1 MSTPFKVRPDA
12 WARVSALL
20 DEAYELDATARIA
33 FIANIK
39 ASDAE
44 LGAEIDRFF
53 SADATSGGAD
63 PVVAAQPGAS
73 GVPFATLLGEVLAR
87 EGEEGEPADATGSRF
102 GAWTLTAKIGSGGM
116 GEVWRA
122 ARSDGLFQGSAAIKL
137 LRGDLPAR
145 RLAARFA
152 RERSVLARLNH
163 PNIARLLDAGV
174 ANDQAFIVLEL
185 VEGESL
191 LNYANAHAPT
201 LERRVRLLR
210 DVARAVEHAHSQLVL
225 HRDLKP
231 SNVMVTAAG
240 TIKLLDFGI
249 AAALDESSTEETAP
263 NLTQLTGRGLTL
275 EYAAPE
281 QIVGESTVAA
291 SDVYSLGAM
300 LFHLVTGHRVFA
312 GTGNRTALEHAVV
325 HTEAPRAS
333 TAVPPTEQS
342 PDAIAPPTNAAS
354 TRGDLDAIIAK
365 ALRKSPS
372 ERYATATAF
381 ANDLDAWLARTP
393 ISILAEDRSY
403 RARLWLRR
411 NWKLATLA
419 GVAVTA
425 VFAGLGVS
433 LWQRSEAIA
442 AAALAKEEAA
452 RANKVADYLGEL
464 IGSASPDKHGGEW
477 PSVLALLEKSEKD
490 LATEFKDD
498 PKTHAILLK
507 RMLDTND
514 ALNRDTVALAQ
525 SQRLQALLEV
535 VQPPNVELQVDT
547 LRQQGWLLYRL
558 RRYEEALALYATL
571 KPKLVAHYGEK
582 SAEHA
587 KLIIGIGGVLAE
599 QGRYDEAVANYEQGY
614 ALLLQLEPNK
624 TEHRLEQAND
634 LTVLYTRQSRWQE
647 AERALAAVES
657 TFDTVSTTDGAAMR
671 NVLIMRN
678 NLEEIRLRIGRYDGA
693 ESRLQRIADAGS
705 RLLGANNMISLK
717 STELLVSSACET
729 GNSTLCLQR
738 HQERLVSIKKRVG
751 VEPSEVVEAELATLA
766 TALLFDQAPASA
778 SREALRGHIAAIAT
792 AIPKAISQRVY
803 LYRLAAD
810 AAIRA
815 DDLPLASDALSRAR
829 RDLMDANLTAPDR
842 VAPQVNRAEAAV
854 AFRSGDPRRAVAL
867 LDARFQRDEKVKET
881 DTPRHAA
888 LWLQRALYEIE
899 FDRIAA
905 MKSLA
910 ESRAAFTRA
919 GGAMPQFKVLL
930 TYVEAR
936 ISGNTKAIRDS
947 KEAVDRAY
955 MRNGARA
962 AEASWR
968 VPHLTSL

>member
-20 DEAYELDATARIA
+20 DEAYELDAAARIA

-44 LGAEIDRFF
+44 LGAEIERFF

-73 GVPFATLLGEVLAR
+73 GVPFATLLGEVLAH

-210 DVARAVEHAHSQLVL
+210 DIARAVEHAHSQLVL

-240 TIKLLDFGI
+240 TVKLLDFGI
-249 AAALDESSTEETAP
+249 AAALDESSTEETAS

-464 IGSASPDKHGGEW
+464 IGSASPDK
-477 PSVLALLEKSEKD
+477 
-490 LATEFKDD
+490 
-498 PKTHAILLK
+498 
-507 RMLDTND
+507 
-514 ALNRDTVALAQ
+514 
-525 SQRLQALLEV
+525 
-535 VQPPNVELQVDT
+535 
-547 LRQQGWLLYRL
+547 
-558 RRYEEALALYATL
+558 
-571 KPKLVAHYGEK
+571 
-582 SAEHA
+582 
-587 KLIIGIGGVLAE
+587 
-599 QGRYDEAVANYEQGY
+599 
-614 ALLLQLEPNK
+614 
-624 TEHRLEQAND
+624 
-634 LTVLYTRQSRWQE
+634 
-647 AERALAAVES
+647 
-657 TFDTVSTTDGAAMR
+657 
-671 NVLIMRN
+671 
-678 NLEEIRLRIGRYDGA
+678 IGRA
-693 ESRLQRIADAGS
+693 H
-705 RLLGANNMISLK
+705 
-717 STELLVSSACET
+717 V
-729 GNSTLCLQR
+729 
-738 HQERLVSIKKRVG
+738 
-751 VEPSEVVEAELATLA
+751 
-766 TALLFDQAPASA
+766 
-778 SREALRGHIAAIAT
+778 
-792 AIPKAISQRVY
+792 
-803 LYRLAAD
+803 
-810 AAIRA
+810 
-815 DDLPLASDALSRAR
+815 
-829 RDLMDANLTAPDR
+829 
-842 VAPQVNRAEAAV
+842 
-854 AFRSGDPRRAVAL
+854 
-867 LDARFQRDEKVKET
+867 
-881 DTPRHAA
+881 
-888 LWLQRALYEIE
+888 
-899 FDRIAA
+899 
-905 MKSLA
+905 
-910 ESRAAFTRA
+910 
-919 GGAMPQFKVLL
+919 
-930 TYVEAR
+930 
-936 ISGNTKAIRDS
+936 
-947 KEAVDRAY
+947 
-955 MRNGARA
+955 
-962 AEASWR
+962 
-968 VPHLTSL
+968 